1 MSRPEF
7 LQPISGPA
15 YGRFFRVVA
24 TAMLVGVLA
33 MALRAVLQVPGDV
46 GLADRFGVLG
56 LGLLALAASY
66 WFMFTSTTTIDDK
79 GIRQSG
85 LVEKKVEWSE
95 VYSARLLGP
104 RFARRLMVRTI
115 NGRFRFFFGGSPEL
129 QAAFE
134 RIAESC
140 RS

>member
-1 MSRPEF
+1 
-7 LQPISGPA
+7 
-15 YGRFFRVVA
+15 
-24 TAMLVGVLA
+24 
-33 MALRAVLQVPGDV
+33 
-46 GLADRFGVLG
+46 
-56 LGLLALAASY
+56 
-66 WFMFTSTTTIDDK
+66 MFTSTTTIDDK

-129 QAAFE
+129 QAAFA
-134 RIAESC
+134 RIAESY